1 MRRGVQGKR
10 MRLRLIALA
19 CVILSAI
26 SAQEAR
32 GQSQTFKAWKVDI
45 LVDDFEGEVKPT
57 LTADVFSV
65 DGQKIGTMSIG
76 YFVAPKGVFSSALVS
91 FSIRGLRGSF
101 PDCDYEFLK
110 YKIDSAE
117 SAYFP
122 TRGYACPSLE
132 IRSAMVDK
140 LSAGQS
146 FRFSASGQTGVV
158 SLKGFKEAWAYTL
171 SRRNTAKVT
180 LCL

>member
-10 MRLRLIALA
+10 MWLRLIALT
-19 CVILSAI
+19 CVIFGAI
-26 SAQEAR
+26 SAEEAR
-32 GQSQTFKAWKVDI
+32 SQVQTFKAWKVEI
-45 LVDDFEGEVKPT
+45 RVDDFEGEVKPT

-76 YFVAPKGVFSSALVS
+76 FFIAPKGHFSSALVL
-91 FSIRGLRGSF
+91 FLIRGLRGSF

-122 TRGYACPSLE
+122 KRGYACPSLE
-132 IRSAMVDK
+132 IRSDMADK

-158 SLKGFKEAWAYTL
+158 SLKGFEEAWAYTL
-171 SRRNTAKVT
+171 SRLKKK
-180 LCL
+180 

>member
-57 LTADVFSV
+57 LTCRCLFGRWPKNRHDVYRLFRCPLRGFSV
-65 DGQKIGTMSIG
+65 
-76 YFVAPKGVFSSALVS
+76 VL
-91 FSIRGLRGSF
+91 
-101 PDCDYEFLK
+101 
-110 YKIDSAE
+110 
-117 SAYFP
+117 
-122 TRGYACPSLE
+122 
-132 IRSAMVDK
+132 
-140 LSAGQS
+140 
-146 FRFSASGQTGVV
+146 
-158 SLKGFKEAWAYTL
+158 
-171 SRRNTAKVT
+171 
-180 LCL
+180 

>member
-1 MRRGVQGKR
+1 

-65 DGQKIGTMSIG
+65 EGKKIGTMLIDL
-76 YFVAPKGVFSSALVS
+76 FIAPKGHFNSALVS
-91 FSIRGLRGSF
+91 FSIRTLSNAF
-101 PDCDYEFLK
+101 PYCDYEFLK

-122 TRGYACPSLE
+122 TYGYACPILIVKSDM
-132 IRSAMVDK
+132 ANK

-146 FRFSASGQTGVV
+146 FRFTAKGQTGLV

-171 SRRNTAKVT
+171 SRLKKK
-180 LCL
+180 